1 MNWMISASLKM
12 YNAIEAFDE
21 FKTIDWKQSAN
32 FTIGD
37 YVYLYVTLPY
47 KKVMFKTL
55 VVQTNLT
62 FNERQEDA
70 HYWLNKEAY
79 AQANDAKFAR
89 LILIERADNDML
101 ELEQLKAH
109 GLKAAPQGPIKL
121 SDDLTNYIN
130 HYLDDY
136 AIEEVFPEEVAPA
149 LEEGFRREVTVNRYE
164 RSSVARKKCIQHHG
178 TSCKVCDLNFEEMYG
193 EMGRGFIHVHHLT
206 PLHEINATYKVNYI
220 EDLIPVCP
228 NCHAM
233 LHKKVDGQLLT
244 VDQLKE
250 KIQENA

>member
-1 MNWMISASLKM
+1 M
-12 YNAIEAFDE
+12 
-21 FKTIDWKQSAN
+21 
-32 FTIGD
+32 
-37 YVYLYVTLPY
+37 
-47 KKVMFKTL
+47 
-55 VVQTNLT
+55 
-62 FNERQEDA
+62 
-70 HYWLNKEAY
+70 
-79 AQANDAKFAR
+79 
-89 LILIERADNDML
+89 
-101 ELEQLKAH
+101 
-109 GLKAAPQGPIKL
+109 
-121 SDDLTNYIN
+121 
-130 HYLDDY
+130 
-136 AIEEVFPEEVAPA
+136 
-149 LEEGFRREVTVNRYE
+149 EEGFRHEVTVNRFE